1 MTHLESLIAKAKAA
15 TPGRWRVDYTEYPD
29 FGEESYIKSDALPAD
44 DNTVIGTGYHDGLHL
59 LLRENDA
66 EFIASCS
73 PHLILALCELARAA
87 EAFEERLKAIH
98 DDPKYSAVWSSWQIH
113 HGKYDGPR
121 YVQELHDLSAKL
133 AAVRGVNV

>member
-1 MTHLESLIAKAKAA
+1 MTHLQSLIAKAKAA
-15 TPGRWRVDYTEYPD
+15 TQGP
-29 FGEESYIKSDALPAD
+29 L
-44 DNTVIGTGYHDGLHL
+44 TVIRYEHGGGRIYKEEPRTLVADLFQ
-59 LLRENDA
+59 ENDR
-66 EFIASCS
+66 EFIASCN

>member
-1 MTHLESLIAKAKAA
+1 MEREAMTHLESLIAKAKAA

-73 PHLILALCELARAA
+73 PHLILALCELAMAA
-87 EAFEERLKAIH
+87 EEVADHTGTTASR
-98 DDPKYSAVWSSWQIH
+98 DDASMPVYL
-113 HGKYDGPR
+113 R
-121 YVQELHDLSAKL
+121 LSAKL
-133 AAVRGVNV
+133 AAVRGVGGA